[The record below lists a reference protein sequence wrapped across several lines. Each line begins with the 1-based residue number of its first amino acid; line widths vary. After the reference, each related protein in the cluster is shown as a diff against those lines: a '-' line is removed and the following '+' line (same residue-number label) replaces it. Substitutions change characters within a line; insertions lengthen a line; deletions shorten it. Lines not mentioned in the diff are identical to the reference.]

1 MNAIFGVD
9 PSVAVLT
16 RRTRDRFALGVGGS
30 YGQGDYWLSQLD
42 PQARKSHSA
51 NADSEPRVLK
61 SWKDALTTYANGES
75 SSISFSKFSS
85 SSSVGRGRGD

>member
-30 YGQGDYWLSQLD
+30 YGQKDYWLGQLD
-42 PQARKSHSA
+42 PLARKIHSA

-61 SWKDALTTYANGES
+61 SRTQAVYKH
-75 SSISFSKFSS
+75 
-85 SSSVGRGRGD
+85 

>member
-9 PSVAVLT
+9 PSVAVLR

-30 YGQGDYWLSQLD
+30 YGQGNYWLRQLD
-42 PQARKSHSA
+42 QKARKSHSA

-61 SWKDALTTYANGES
+61 SLKLRQAVNNRVRFLSTKAILELQ
-75 SSISFSKFSS
+75 IK
-85 SSSVGRGRGD
+85 